1 MGVALCGYL
10 VLLVESEVDLKDKL
24 KNPKA
29 TMEAKGVKVNLAKT
43 KVVWMGSRKD
53 HMEIGKFPCAVCG
66 RGVGSNSILCGRCN
80 KWTHK
85 RCSGIKGSL
94 LKSQKFVCS
103 RCKTGV
109 KDQVL
114 CTGLDIGNGG
124 VLERVGSFCYLGDM
138 LKEGLKEPLLQGLEW
153 VGVS

>member
-1 MGVALCGYL
+1 
-10 VLLVESEVDLKDKL
+10 
-24 KNPKA
+24 
-29 TMEAKGVKVNLAKT
+29 
-43 KVVWMGSRKD
+43 
-53 HMEIGKFPCAVCG
+53 MEIGKFPCAVCG

-85 RCSGIKGSL
+85 RCSRIKGTL
-94 LKSQKFVCS
+94 LKSQTFACS

-114 CTGLDIGNGG
+114 CTGLDIGNGV

-138 LKEGLKEPLLQGLEW
+138 LDEEGGAERAVITRIGKAWE
-153 VGVS
+153 